1 MESMENKGK
10 KIQRIRQV
18 VSLFIV
24 LGGLG
29 VDSESLRYSVV
40 EETESGSF
48 IANVAR
54 DLGLDVGKLSAR
66 EARIVSKDDESHF
79 HFNRQT
85 GDLYLKQKLDREE
98 LCGQSE
104 PCVLHFQ
111 ILLENPVRFFPVEI
125 RVTDVNDHSP
135 VFPGKEMLLK
145 IPESGTPGMVFL
157 LERAQDLDIG
167 SNSLQDYEVSPN
179 SYFHVK
185 VREGSDG
192 IKFPE
197 LVLDKALDRE
207 KQPEVRLTIT
217 AVDGGSPPRSGTA
230 QMRIVVV
237 DINDNA
243 PVFSQ
248 PLYETRI
255 PENSSVGSLLVT
267 VSATDLDAGNYGDV
281 SYSFFQAS
289 EEIRKQFQINNIS
302 GEIRVREKLDFEEI
316 QSYTISVQATDG
328 GSLSAISTV
337 LVRVTDV
344 NDNPPELTMSSVTS
358 PIPENSPE
366 TVVAVFSIRD
376 RDTGDNG
383 KMICSIQEHVPFALK
398 PTFENFYTLVTDR
411 ALDRESQSEYNVTIT
426 VTDLGSPNL
435 KAEKNITVLISD
447 VNDNPPVFNQT
458 SYTLYVQENNSPAL
472 HIGSV
477 RAVDRDTRENA
488 RVSYSLLPPEAGDLP
503 LSSYV
508 SINSDNG
515 NLYALRSM
523 DYEVIPEFQFAVRA
537 IDGGSPS
544 LSSQAMV
551 RVVVLDDND
560 NSPFVLYPLQNGT
573 APCND
578 LVPRW
583 AEAGYLVAKVVAVDA
598 DSAQN
603 SWLSF
608 QLLKATD
615 PGLFSVWSHNGEIR
629 TTRLITDRD
638 AIKQRL
644 VVLVKDHGEP
654 PLSTEATL
662 HVLLVD
668 GFSEPYIRISEVP
681 RVEEQEDS
689 LTVYLVIALASI
701 SFLFLFS
708 MIVFTVVRLWS
719 RRRHAADAASL
730 GPDGLFPGHLVD
742 VSGSGTLSHSYRYEV
757 CLTTGSGNS
766 EFKFLKPIIPSLPAQ
781 EGERDLE
788 VNPPFRNSFGFN

>member
-1 MESMENKGK
+1 MSMENKGK

-551 RVVVLDDND
+551 R
-560 NSPFVLYPLQNGT
+560 
-573 APCND
+573 
-578 LVPRW
+578 
-583 AEAGYLVAKVVAVDA
+583 
-598 DSAQN
+598 
-603 SWLSF
+603 
-608 QLLKATD
+608 
-615 PGLFSVWSHNGEIR
+615 
-629 TTRLITDRD
+629 
-638 AIKQRL
+638 QRL

-668 GFSEPYIRISEVP
+668 GFSEPYIRISERKPDCWPCP
-681 RVEEQEDS
+681 RPSPAPAPKGMV
-689 LTVYLVIALASI
+689 LLLYHKSI
-701 SFLFLFS
+701 
-708 MIVFTVVRLWS
+708 LWS
-719 RRRHAADAASL
+719 LGYKISGELRRWYLCH
-730 GPDGLFPGHLVD
+730 FVPGV
-742 VSGSGTLSHSYRYEV
+742 
-757 CLTTGSGNS
+757 
-766 EFKFLKPIIPSLPAQ
+766 PQ
-781 EGERDLE
+781 
-788 VNPPFRNSFGFN
+788 

>member
-1 MESMENKGK
+1 MELMENKGK

-18 VSLFIV
+18 VSLLIV

-66 EARIVSKDDESHF
+66 EARIVSKDDEPHF
-79 HFNRQT
+79 HLNRQT

-104 PCVLHFQ
+104 PCLLHFQ

-125 RVTDVNDHSP
+125 RVSDVNDHSP
-135 VFPGKEMLLK
+135 VFPGKEMFLK

-167 SNSLQDYEVSPN
+167 SNSLQDYAISPN

-185 VREGSDG
+185 VREGGDG

-207 KQPEVRLTIT
+207 KQPEVRLAIT

-230 QMRIVVV
+230 QIRIAVV

-248 PLYETRI
+248 PLYETRV
-255 PENSSVGSLLVT
+255 PENSPVGSLLVT
-267 VSATDLDAGNYGDV
+267 VSANDLDAGNYGDV

-316 QSYTISVQATDG
+316 QSYTVNVQATDG

-344 NDNPPELTMSSVTS
+344 NDNPPELTMSSITS

-366 TVVAVFSIRD
+366 TVVAVFSVRD
-376 RDTGDNG
+376 RDSGDNG
-383 KMICSIQEHVPFALK
+383 RMVCSIQENVPFALK

-458 SYTLYVQENNSPAL
+458 SYTLYVRENNSPAL

-477 RAVDRDTRENA
+477 RAVDRDARENA

-503 LSSYV
+503 LSSYI

-523 DYEVIPEFQFAVRA
+523 DYEAIPEFQFAVRA
-537 IDGGSPS
+537 IDGGSPV

-551 RVVVLDDND
+551 RVLVLDDND

-638 AIKQRL
+638 IIKQRL

-668 GFSEPYIRISEVP
+668 GFSDPYIRISEVP

-708 MIVFTVVRLWS
+708 MIVFIILRLWS
-719 RRRHAADAASL
+719 RRRHATDATTL

-742 VSGSGTLSHSYRYEV
+742 VSGTGTLSHSYRYEV

-766 EFKFLKPIIPSLPAQ
+766 EFKFLKPVIPSLPAQ

-788 VNPPFRNSFGFN
+788 ENPPFRNSFGFN